1 MRGSSWRCI
10 QFGRQVSV
18 NVAAVPEFTRNE
30 IDPLPL
36 YFSRPARFRSRLHF
50 SMKTQASSATLRDRV
65 NEDMSRIRA
74 ELEALVR
81 IPSISHPGH
90 DPSQLGR
97 SAEAT
102 ATILRDAGCETKIV
116 EIEGVPA
123 VSGHVA
129 APADAPAVLLY
140 AHHDVQP
147 TGGRDLWHSDPFEP
161 IEKNGRLYG
170 RGTSDDKSGVVIH
183 AGALRAHDARPPVG
197 VTVFV
202 EGEEEWGSPNLS
214 KFLDEYRGEL
224 RADAVILA
232 DSGNWRTGQPGLT
245 VSLRGIVACDIEVR
259 TLDHAVHSGEFGGPV
274 PDALTVLAK
283 TLATLHDD
291 RGNVAVKGIATGK
304 ADPLDLTE
312 EELRKQVG
320 MRPGVKLIGDGG
332 ITDRMWMRPSV
343 SILGIDAPSLTEST
357 NQLVP
362 FARARV
368 SMRIPPGQ
376 NADAAMKALAEHL
389 RSHVPWGA
397 EVTVTPRGAGKP
409 YRLAGEGNAYEAMR
423 RAMKEAFGRDPV
435 FVGAGGT
442 IPFVADFAKTFPQ
455 ATLLLTGA
463 GDPFSN
469 AHSENESLDLKD
481 LERSTLAEA
490 LFFEYLAAP

>member
-1 MRGSSWRCI
+1 
-10 QFGRQVSV
+10 
-18 NVAAVPEFTRNE
+18 
-30 IDPLPL
+30 
-36 YFSRPARFRSRLHF
+36 
-50 SMKTQASSATLRDRV
+50 MKTQAPVGMLRERTS
-65 NEDMSRIRA
+65 ELMPELRA
-74 ELEALVR
+74 DLETLVR

-97 SAEAT
+97 SAAAT
-102 ATILRDAGCETKIV
+102 ANILRGAGCETKIV

-123 VSGHVA
+123 VLGRIVP
-129 APADAPAVLLY
+129 PAGAPAVLLY
-140 AHHDVQP
+140 AHPDVQP
-147 TGGRDLWHSDPFEP
+147 TGARELWHSDPFEP
-161 IEKNGRLYG
+161 VEKNGRLFG
-170 RGTSDDKSGVVIH
+170 RGTSDDKCGIVMH
-183 AGALRAHDARPPVG
+183 AGAIRAHDGRTPIG
-197 VTVFV
+197 VRVFV
-202 EGEEEWGSPNLS
+202 EGEEEWGSPNLA
-214 KFLDEYRGEL
+214 KFLDRHGDEL

-232 DSGNWRTGQPGLT
+232 DAGNWRTGQPGLT
-245 VSLRGIVACDIEVR
+245 ISLRGIVACDIEVR
-259 TLDHAVHSGEFGGPV
+259 TLDHAVHSGESGGPV

-283 TLATLHDD
+283 TLATLHDEK
-291 RGNVAVKGIATGK
+291 GNVAVSGIAKGR

-320 MRPGVKLIGDGG
+320 MRPGVRLIGEGG
-332 ITDRMWMRPSV
+332 ITDRMWMKPAV

-397 EVTVTPRGAGKP
+397 EVTLTPRDAGKP
-409 YRLAGEGNAYEAMR
+409 YKLAGEGSAYEATR
-423 RAMKEAFGRDPV
+423 RAMKEAFGREPG
-435 FVGAGGT
+435 FVGAGGK
-442 IPFVADFAKTFPQ
+442 IQFVADFAKTFPQ

>member
-1 MRGSSWRCI
+1 MRERVHGLM
-10 QFGRQVSV
+10 
-18 NVAAVPEFTRNE
+18 P
-30 IDPLPL
+30 
-36 YFSRPARFRSRLHF
+36 RL
-50 SMKTQASSATLRDRV
+50 
-65 NEDMSRIRA
+65 RA
-74 ELEALVR
+74 DLETLVR

-97 SAEAT
+97 SASAT
-102 ATILRDAGCETKIV
+102 EQILRDAGCETKIV

-123 VSGHVA
+123 VLGHIE
-129 APADAPAVLLY
+129 APAGAPTVLLY

-147 TGGRDLWHSDPFEP
+147 TGARTLWHSEPFEP

-170 RGTSDDKSGVVIH
+170 RGTSDDKCGIVMH
-183 AGALRAHDARPPVG
+183 AGAIRAYDARTPVG
-197 VTVFV
+197 VRVFV
-202 EGEEEWGSPNLS
+202 EGEEEWGSPNLG
-214 KFLDEYRGEL
+214 KFLERYTDDL

-245 VSLRGIVACDIEVR
+245 LSLRGIVACDIEVR

-291 RGNVAVKGIATGK
+291 RGEVAIAGIARGK

-312 EELRKQVG
+312 DELRKQVG

-332 ITDRMWMRPSV
+332 ITDRMWMKPSV
-343 SILGIDAPSLTEST
+343 SILGIDAPKLTEST

-362 FARARV
+362 SAKARV

-376 NADAAMKALAEHL
+376 DADAAMKALVDHL
-389 RSHVPWGA
+389 RRHVPWGA
-397 EVTVTPRGAGKP
+397 EVTLTPRGSGRP
-409 YRLAGEGNAYEAMR
+409 YKLAGDGPAFDAMR
-423 RAMKEAFGRDPV
+423 KAMSEAFGRAPV
-435 FVGAGGT
+435 DMGAGGT
-442 IPFVADFAKTFPQ
+442 IPFVADFNKAFPK
-455 ATLLLTGA
+455 AALLLTGA

-469 AHSENESLDLKD
+469 AHSEDESVDLAD
-481 LERSTLAEA
+481 VERSTLAEA
-490 LFFEYLAAP
+490 LFFEYLARR

>member
-1 MRGSSWRCI
+1 
-10 QFGRQVSV
+10 
-18 NVAAVPEFTRNE
+18 
-30 IDPLPL
+30 
-36 YFSRPARFRSRLHF
+36 
-50 SMKTQASSATLRDRV
+50 MKTRAPAGALRDRIS
-65 NEDMSRIRA
+65 ELMPELRTD
-74 ELEALVR
+74 LEALVR

-97 SAEAT
+97 SAAAT
-102 ATILRDAGCETKIV
+102 EKILRSAGCDTKIV

-123 VSGHVA
+123 VLGQIR
-129 APADAPAVLLY
+129 APAGAPTVLLY

-147 TGGRDLWHSDPFEP
+147 TGARELWHSDPFEP
-161 IEKNGRLYG
+161 IERNGRLFG
-170 RGTSDDKSGVVIH
+170 RGTSDDKCGVVIH
-183 AGALRAHDARPPVG
+183 AGAIRAHDGQTPVG
-197 VTVFV
+197 IRIFV
-202 EGEEEWGSPNLS
+202 EGEEEWGSPNLA
-214 KFLDEYRGEL
+214 KFLERYGDEL

-232 DSGNWRTGQPGLT
+232 DSGNWRAGQPGLT
-245 VSLRGIVACDIEVR
+245 ISLRGIVACDIEIR

-283 TLATLHDD
+283 TLATLHDEK
-291 RGNVAVKGIATGK
+291 GNVAVSGIAKGK

-312 EELRKQVG
+312 EELREQVG
-320 MRPGVKLIGDGG
+320 MRPGVRLIGEGG
-332 ITDRMWMRPSV
+332 ITDRMWMKPAV
-343 SILGIDAPSLTEST
+343 SILGIDAPRLTEST

-362 FARARV
+362 SAKARV

-376 NADAAMKALAEHL
+376 DADAAMKALADHL
-389 RSHVPWGA
+389 RAHVPWGA
-397 EVTVTPRGAGKP
+397 EVTITPRGAGKP
-409 YRLAGEGNAYEAMR
+409 YKLAGEGSAYDAMR

-435 FVGAGGT
+435 FMGAGGT
-442 IPFVADFAKTFPQ
+442 IPFVADFAKAFPK

-469 AHSENESLDLKD
+469 AHSEDESLDLKD

>member
-1 MRGSSWRCI
+1 MKLKAEAGTLRERVGELTPDIRGS
-10 QFGRQVSV
+10 
-18 NVAAVPEFTRNE
+18 
-30 IDPLPL
+30 
-36 YFSRPARFRSRLHF
+36 
-50 SMKTQASSATLRDRV
+50 
-65 NEDMSRIRA
+65 
-74 ELEALVR
+74 LETLVR

-90 DPSQLGR
+90 DPSQLRR

-102 ATILRDAGCETKIV
+102 ARILRDAGCETSLL
-116 EIEGVPA
+116 EIEGAPPA
-123 VSGHVA
+123 VLGRIP
-129 APADAPAVLLY
+129 APPGAPTILLY

-147 TGGRDLWHSDPFEP
+147 TGARELWHSEPFEP

-170 RGTSDDKSGVVIH
+170 RGTSDDKCGVVMH

-202 EGEEEWGSPNLS
+202 EGEEEWGSPNLA
-214 KFLDEYRGEL
+214 KFLDRFGNDL

-245 VSLRGIVACDIEVR
+245 TSLRGIVACDIEVR

-274 PDALTVLAK
+274 PDALTVLAR
-283 TLATLHDD
+283 TLATLHDE
-291 RGNVAVKGIATGK
+291 RGNVAVPGIARGS

-312 EELRKQVG
+312 EELRRQVG
-320 MRPGVKLIGDGG
+320 MRPGARLIGEGG
-332 ITDRMWMRPSV
+332 ITERMWARPAV
-343 SILGIDAPSLTEST
+343 SILGIDAPRITEST

-376 NADAAMKALAEHL
+376 DAEAAMKGLVEHL

-397 EVTVTPRGAGKP
+397 EVSITPRGAGKP
-409 YRLAGEGNAYEAMR
+409 YRLSAEGSAYDAMR
-423 RAMKEAFGRDPV
+423 RAMTEAFGREPV
-435 FVGAGGT
+435 LMGAGGT
-442 IPFVADFAKTFPQ
+442 IPFVADFAKAFPK
-455 ATLLLTGA
+455 AALLLTGA

-469 AHSENESLDLKD
+469 AHSEDESVDLGD

-490 LFFEYLAAP
+490 LFFEYLAGG